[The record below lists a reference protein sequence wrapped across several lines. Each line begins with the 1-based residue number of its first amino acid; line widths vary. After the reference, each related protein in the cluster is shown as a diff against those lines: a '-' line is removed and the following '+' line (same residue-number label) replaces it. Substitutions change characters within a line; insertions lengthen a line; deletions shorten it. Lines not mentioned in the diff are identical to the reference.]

1 MRFARVLLLAALIAN
16 APPGATSG
24 QDASAIFAGG
34 CFWGVEAVFEHVR
47 GVTRATSGYVGGVES
62 VRVDYDPS
70 RVSYRQLLEV
80 FFRIAHDPTS
90 RDRQGPDAG
99 PEYRA
104 IVFYDSDREQT
115 EIEGYVAELARARVF
130 ARPIVTEVRHRDAFE
145 TAPAF
150 HQDYVARH
158 PNEPYVIVNDLPK
171 LARLRQLFP
180 QLYAQR

>member
-1 MRFARVLLLAALIAN
+1 MRPARVLLFAALIAN
-16 APPGATSG
+16 AAPAAARG
-24 QDASAIFAGG
+24 QETSAIFAGG
-34 CFWGVEAVFEHVR
+34 CFWGVEAVFEHVK
-47 GVTRATSGYVGGVES
+47 GVTRATAGYAGGVES
-62 VRVDYDPS
+62 VRVEYDPS
-70 RVSYRQLLEV
+70 RVSYRQLLEI

-104 IVFYDSDREQT
+104 IVFYDSDRERT
-115 EIEGYVAELARARVF
+115 EIDEYVAELGRAGVF
-130 ARPIVTEVRHRDAFE
+130 PRPIVTEVRQRDAFV

-158 PNEPYVIVNDLPK
+158 PGEPYVVTNDLPK

-180 QLYAQR
+180 HLYAQR